1 MFDENAEESK
11 ERAEQ
16 GRKSMEFRDF
26 YESVKLDIRDEA
38 NAGNNRTT
46 YTISQKNREFVEA
59 LIERLTEENFTAEF
73 VDGARPALKI
83 SWESE

>member
-1 MFDENAEESK
+1 MFDENAEDSK
-11 ERAEQ
+11 DRAEQ
-16 GRKSMEFRDF
+16 GRKNMEFRDF

-46 YTISQKNREFVEA
+46 YTVSQKNREFVEA
-59 LIERLTEENFTAEF
+59 LMERLSAEGF
-73 VDGARPALKI
+73 KVEFADGSRPALKI

>member
-1 MFDENAEESK
+1 VFDEDAEDSK
-11 ERAEQ
+11 ERAEM
-16 GRKSMEFRDF
+16 GRKNMEFRDF

-46 YTISQKNREFVEA
+46 YTVSQKNREFIEA
-59 LIERLTEENFTAEF
+59 LMELLTEENFKVKFT
-73 VDGARPALKI
+73 DGARPALKI